1 MGKLKVVVDRG
12 LCEGIGVCVPEAP
25 KYIVLDKR
33 HKAVILKPGDEK
45 EKVFNEVVEKK
56 RQEVILDLT
65 PEEEEN
71 IFRAA
76 EACPVKAIFI
86 YDVETGEQL
95 YP

>member
-1 MGKLKVVVDRG
+1 MGKLKVVVDRN

-33 HKAVILKPGDEK
+33 HKAVILEPGKDK
-45 EKVFNEVVEKK
+45 EQLFQEVLEKK
-56 RQEVILDLT
+56 RQEVVLELT
-65 PEEEEN
+65 IEEEED

-76 EACPVKAIFI
+76 EACPVKAIFV
-86 YDVETGEQL
+86 YDPETGEQL

>member
-1 MGKLKVVVDRG
+1 MGKLKVVVDRII
-12 LCEGIGVCVPEAP
+12 CEGIGPCAEET
-25 KYIVLDKR
+25 KYIELDRK
-33 HKAVILKPGDEK
+33 HKAVILEPGKDK
-45 EKVFNEVVEKK
+45 EKVMEEAQKLK

-65 PEEEEN
+65 PEEEEE

-86 YDVETGEQL
+86 YDPDTGEQL

>member
-1 MGKLKVVVDRG
+1 MGKLKVVVDRN

-33 HKAVILKPGDEK
+33 HKAVILEPGKDK
-45 EKVFNEVVEKK
+45 EQLFQEVLGKK
-56 RQEVILDLT
+56 RQEVVLELT
-65 PEEEEN
+65 IEEEED

-76 EACPVKAIFI
+76 EACPVKAIFV
-86 YDVETGEQL
+86 YDTETGEQL